1 MWTHEICLLFTQY
14 RSTVLC
20 VSHGSVVNYGEETHN
35 NSPSDMFELNMVTA
49 LVDDHGLTGSRRV
62 RSET

>member
-1 MWTHEICLLFTQY
+1 MV
-14 RSTVLC
+14 STVK
-20 VSHGSVVNYGEETHN
+20 HENYVEETHN

-49 LVDDHGLTGSRRV
+49 LVDYHGLTGSYRV

>member
-1 MWTHEICLLFTQY
+1 VWTHEIWLLFTQY

-20 VSHGSVVNYGEETHN
+20 VSHSSVVNYGEETHN

-49 LVDDHGLTGSRRV
+49 LVDYHGLTGSYRI